1 MRITPI
7 KLQLGQKVTQR
18 KSNPNPYEDLE
29 NRMGH
34 HPEPKPQPTFEGYNF
49 KLKKLFRQGK
59 LPKDLVDL
67 GGNKITQKNLSG
79 DHALAKSKGGKTTD
93 DNMIL
98 ATKWFNNLRG
108 NRPLKEVVT
117 MENLIKW
124 INQYINLKPIEGFD
138 FVKYVE
144 SILKII
150 AKGE

>member
-1 MRITPI
+1 MR
-7 KLQLGQKVTQR
+7 
-18 KSNPNPYEDLE
+18 PNPVEHVF
-29 NRMGH
+29 GK
-34 HPEPKPQPTFEGYNF
+34 PKPYPVPFLGYNF
-49 KLKKLFRQGK
+49 KLKKMYRAGK

-67 GGNKITQKNLSG
+67 GGNKITQKNVSG
-79 DHALAKSKGGKTTD
+79 DHGLARSKGGKNTD

-98 ATKWFNNLRG
+98 ATKGFNNMRG

-117 MENLIKW
+117 KENLIKW
-124 INQYINLKPIEGFD
+124 VSQYIALKPIDGFD

>member
-1 MRITPI
+1 MQVPAIRLNNPQQT
-7 KLQLGQKVTQR
+7 LEQLEAQ
-18 KSNPNPYEDLE
+18 
-29 NRMGH
+29 MGH
-34 HPEPKPQPTFEGYNF
+34 HKPKPIPFEGYNF
-49 KLKKLFRQGK
+49 KLKKLFRAGK

-79 DHALAKSKGGKTTD
+79 DHGLAKSKGGKTTD

-98 ATKWFNNLRG
+98 ATKYFNSLRG

-124 INQYINLKPIEGFD
+124 VNQYIKLKPIDGFD
-138 FVKYVE
+138 FVKYVQN
-144 SILKII
+144 ILQII

>member
-1 MRITPI
+1 MQVPAIR
-7 KLQLGQKVTQR
+7 L
-18 KSNPNPYEDLE
+18 N
-29 NRMGH
+29 
-34 HPEPKPQPTFEGYNF
+34 KPQPTLEQLEAQMGHHKPYPVPFEGYNF

-67 GGNKITQKNLSG
+67 GGNKITQRNLSG
-79 DHALAKSKGGKTTD
+79 DHGLAKSKGGKTTD

-98 ATKWFNNLRG
+98 ATKYFNSLRG

-124 INQYINLKPIEGFD
+124 VNQYLKLGKTKDFD
-138 FVKYVE
+138 FVKYVQD
-144 SILKII
+144 ILNVI

>member
-1 MRITPI
+1 MQVPPI
-7 KLQLGQKVTQR
+7 RRTDPVLA
-18 KSNPNPYEDLE
+18 DLE
-29 NRMGH
+29 SRMGH
-34 HPEPKPQPTFEGYNF
+34 HPEPKPIPFEGYNF

-67 GGNKITQKNLSG
+67 GGNKITQRNLSG
-79 DHALAKSKGGKTTD
+79 DHGLAKSKGGKTTD

-98 ATKWFNNLRG
+98 ATKYFNSLRG

-124 INQYINLKPIEGFD
+124 VNQYLKLGKTKDFD
-138 FVKYVE
+138 FVKYVQD
-144 SILKII
+144 ILQII